1 MKEIKKLYG
10 EGNTNIKIIARLVDL
25 KDLKKTTNN
34 LEIEKK
40 TLLEMEEPKKI
51 KLKIKKLRRT
61 IKNLSEKKPIDF
73 TEYVELQKEE
83 KARESLVYFSN

>member
-1 MKEIKKLYG
+1 
-10 EGNTNIKIIARLVDL
+10 
-25 KDLKKTTNN
+25 
-34 LEIEKK
+34 
-40 TLLEMEEPKKI
+40 MEEPKKI